1 VTLGRNGVVRC
12 GLGACLAFGL
22 APSEGLAAPGDHIQV
37 GVAEIVPSLGVGA
50 EVISNAYLS
59 ERRPVVAG
67 TFLLQPGLR
76 LDVDG
81 QKARFQLD
89 GRYELRKF
97 FDDEVAQ
104 DLDQF
109 SNFRLNTSLELFPNA
124 VVGFTLR
131 DRAGATNRAND
142 QAFKD
147 NALVTQIRN
156 DLQAALPIRVGDV
169 TVEPGFDWAYQV
181 FRIPGRTTQ
190 VDFNDRHAYGPTLDL
205 SWRFFPNTAF
215 VVSSQYE
222 YNAWST
228 NWVPTNNPL
237 LPDDGS
243 GTVRGL
249 GEYLAKPDSHVVK
262 AVTGLRGRIT
272 RTFLLDVEAGYGFG
286 DYLDTSVADES
297 QADPGIGDEA
307 DPAVAGFGT
316 DVSPTDAILVFVRP
330 RFDLGWT
337 DERTFGQQVAV
348 SYRKDFQDSFFTN
361 YVHQHVLQATLES
374 RFGKHVRTRLNGGV
388 RFETYVGETARNDIF
403 PVFDGTLTILPI
415 RALPIDLGVIYQK
428 RLSSD
433 RTVEYDNV
441 IGRVMVSFV
450 Y

>member
-1 VTLGRNGVVRC
+1 MVGLGRNGTSRA
-12 GLGACLAFGL
+12 GAAMALVALAS
-22 APSEGLAAPGDHIQV
+22 AAHAAPGDHIQV
-37 GVAEIVPSLGVGA
+37 GAAEIVPSVGVGA

-59 ERRPVVAG
+59 ERNPVVAG
-67 TFLLQPGLR
+67 AFLLQPGLR
-76 LDVDG
+76 VDVDG
-81 QKARFQLD
+81 EKVRFLFD

-97 FDDEVAQ
+97 FDDDVAQ

-109 SNFRLNTSLELFPNA
+109 SNFRVNSALELFPKA
-124 VVGFTLR
+124 IVGFTIR

-147 NALVTQIRN
+147 NALITQVRN
-156 DLQAALPIRVGDV
+156 ELQGALPIRLGDV
-169 TVEPGFDWAYQV
+169 TVEPGVDWAYQI

-215 VVSSQYE
+215 VVSALYE

-243 GTVRGL
+243 GAVRGL

-272 RTFLLDVEAGYGFG
+272 RAFLLDLEVGYGFG
-286 DYLDTSVADES
+286 DYVDATVADES
-297 QADPGIGDEA
+297 AADPGIGDEA
-307 DPAVAGFGT
+307 DPAAAGFGS
-316 DVSPTDAILVFVRP
+316 DVSATDAILVFVRP
-330 RFDLGWT
+330 RLDLGWS
-337 DERTFGQQVAV
+337 DERTFGQQLSL
-348 SYRKDFQDSFFTN
+348 SYRKDFLDSFFTN
-361 YVHQHVLQATLES
+361 YLHQHAVQATVES

-388 RFETYVGETARNDIF
+388 RFESYVGETSRNDIF
-403 PVFDGTLTILPI
+403 PTFDGTLTLLPI
-415 RALPIDLGVIYQK
+415 RAVPIDLGVVYQK